1 MENTKEIDKFIDS
14 YKQPML
20 NNKDRN
26 LNRPKINKEFE
37 TVIKGPPT
45 KKDQTHMDS
54 LQNSNRLSMKT
65 YNQNFSNYSANR
77 KKRDIVKL
85 FLWSKHYSNN
95 KSRGNF

>member
-1 MENTKEIDKFIDS
+1 
-14 YKQPML
+14 ML
-20 NNKDRN
+20 NNKYIN

-54 LQNSNRLSMKT
+54 LQNSNRFSMKT
-65 YNQNFSNYSANR
+65 YNQSFSNYSANR

-85 FLWSKHYSNN
+85 FL
-95 KSRGNF
+95 